1 MVNDIPLNFSYSTQ
15 KAAKHFFPIK
25 NSSTP
30 THTQLKSNT
39 LQQGKNIQMKG
50 FNPFSLPR
58 K

>member
-30 THTQLKSNT
+30 THTTKKQHIIAGKEHSNER
-39 LQQGKNIQMKG
+39 
-50 FNPFSLPR
+50 F
-58 K
+58 